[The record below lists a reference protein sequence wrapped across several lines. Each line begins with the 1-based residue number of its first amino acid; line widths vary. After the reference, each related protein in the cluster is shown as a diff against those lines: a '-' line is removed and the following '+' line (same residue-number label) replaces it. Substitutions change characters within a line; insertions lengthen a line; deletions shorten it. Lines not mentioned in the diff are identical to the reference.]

1 MDVIDE
7 ARAHPSGRL
16 DGVVLPSTI
25 DKMTLELLV
34 ESRAEAS
41 TRDLSWTT
49 HTSQSVLEFN
59 IMVDR
64 HGISP
69 IQFLAEND
77 LLGEGVILGHAIVPD
92 HSSWVGWHSNRDVEL
107 LGKTVTGVA
116 HFPTPFMRS
125 GTTLESLERHLDAGV
140 VLGIGTD
147 TIPHNFIEDMRSAA
161 ILARVAEHDGNTA
174 KTGDVFHAGTAGGA
188 KALMRNDIGRLA
200 VGAKADIV
208 VIDCN
213 HPLMLPSRDP
223 LMCLIHSAADR
234 AVKDVYID
242 GMQTVRYHE
251 RLTLDRQVAAEEI
264 VDGQARMETAVE
276 GTDFLGR
283 TSQEIA
289 PLSLPV
295 TEPG

>member
-69 IQFLAEND
+69 
-77 LLGEGVILGHAIVPD
+77 
-92 HSSWVGWHSNRDVEL
+92 
-107 LGKTVTGVA
+107 
-116 HFPTPFMRS
+116 TPFMRS
-125 GTTLESLERHLDAGV
+125 GTTLESLERHLDAGL

-188 KALMRNDIGRLA
+188 KA
-200 VGAKADIV
+200 DIV

-213 HPLMLPSRDP
+213 HPMMLPSRDP
-223 LMCLIHSAADR
+223 LMCLIHSAADC

-242 GMQTVRYHE
+242 GMQTVRDHE
-251 RLTLDRQVAAEEI
+251 RLTLDRQVAAEKI

>member
-7 ARAHPSGRL
+7 ALAHPSGRL

-25 DKMTLELLV
+25 DKVTPELLV

-69 IQFLAEND
+69 
-77 LLGEGVILGHAIVPD
+77 
-92 HSSWVGWHSNRDVEL
+92 
-107 LGKTVTGVA
+107 
-116 HFPTPFMRS
+116 TPFMRS
-125 GTTLESLERHLDAGV
+125 GTTLESLERHLDAGL

-242 GMQTVRYHE
+242 GMQTVRDHE
-251 RLTLDRQVAAEEI
+251 RLTLDRQVAAEKI